1 MIKIRSDLCGGG
13 HLAGLPGEDLCFQLF
28 WPGGRVLPIPAS
40 TNCPRVQKNVGG
52 AASAMLTERDRK
64 GASLLLEPY
73 TRLVKG
79 SAKVLL
85 G

>member
-1 MIKIRSDLCGGG
+1 MIKICSDLCGGG
-13 HLAGLPGEDLCFQLF
+13 RLAGIPGGDLCSQLF

-40 TNCPRVQKNVGG
+40 TNCPRGQKNVGG
-52 AASAMLTERDRK
+52 VASATVTERDRE

-73 TRLVKG
+73 ARLVED